1 MRRLFLDTETN
12 STHDKVWCCYTY
24 DQNGYV
30 CHTEP
35 STLVPLIENSDKVIG
50 HNLIGFDA
58 GVLKRCWGVK
68 IPAKKAIDTLILSR
82 LYNPNLEGGHSL
94 AAWGERTGQKKTD
107 YAQAYVDKT
116 GLLASSR
123 WDNPDLE
130 LLYEYCKDDVAAL
143 VATYD
148 MVTKMLEKDKFS
160 EQSIKLEHDVAIIIQ
175 KQKEHGFRLDIKK
188 AQGLLAMLQSKMVD
202 IENALQ
208 VVFPPYTEEMKT
220 PEYWELDL
228 MIADCER
235 RVFQAPTKVELKK
248 LISNN
253 SEIKLSATEINSLIT
268 SGPMKTKSIPFNPGS
283 RQQIAERLDK
293 LGVKFSKKTDKGAVI
308 VDETVLASIDLPEAK
323 LLSEYLMLQKR
334 VAQISSW
341 LEEVCDTGRVHGSV
355 ITNGAVT
362 GRMTHSKPNMA
373 QVPNK
378 GSPYG
383 EDCRELWTADKGNVL
398 VGIDASGLE
407 LRMLAHYM
415 KDEAYIKT
423 VCEGSSKDGT
433 DVHTQNQKA
442 AGLSTRDEAK
452 TFIYAFLYGAGA
464 EKIGKIV
471 GGSARDGQKLIESF
485 LSNTPALKGLRNN
498 VSKYASKGFVP
509 GLDGRKIWVRS
520 EHSAVNT
527 LLQGAGAIVMKQALV
542 LLDEKLRKKK
552 VWYGFCVNVHDEWQI
567 ETKEKDGELVGNLGV
582 QSIQEAGTLLG
593 LRCPVSGEF
602 NIGKTWRDTH

>member
-12 STHDKVWCCYTY
+12 STHDHIWCCYTY
-24 DQNGYV
+24 NEDGYV
-30 CHTEP
+30 CHTEAT
-35 STLVPLIENSDKVIG
+35 TLIPLIENSDKVIG

-107 YAQAYVDKT
+107 YAEAYVAKT
-116 GLLASSR
+116 GLLASNR

-130 LLYEYCKDDVAAL
+130 LLFEYCKDDVASL

-148 MVTKMLEKDKFS
+148 MVTKMLEKEQFS

-188 AQGLLAMLQSKMVD
+188 AMVLLSLLQGKMVG
-202 IENALQ
+202 IENTMQL
-208 VVFPPYTEEMKT
+208 VFPPHVETGRKNKRT
-220 PEYWELDL
+220 G
-228 MIADCER
+228 
-235 RVFQAPTKVELKK
+235 APLKD
-248 LISNN
+248 IV
-253 SEIKLSATEINSLIT
+253 T
-268 SGPMKTKSIPFNPGS
+268 PFNPGS
-283 RQQIAERLDK
+283 RQQIAERLEK
-293 LGVKFSKKTDKGAVI
+293 LGVKFTKKTEKGSVI
-308 VDETVLASIDLPEAK
+308 VDETVLVSIDLPEAK

-334 VAQISSW
+334 VAQIGSW
-341 LEEVCDTGRVHGSV
+341 LEEVKDTGRVHGSV

-362 GRMTHSKPNMA
+362 GRMTHSSPNMA
-373 QVPNK
+373 QIPNK

-383 EDCRELWTADKGNVL
+383 EDCRELWIADEGNVL
-398 VGIDASGLE
+398 VGADASGLE

-415 KDEAYIKT
+415 KDDAYIKT

-442 AGLSTRDEAK
+442 AGLATRDEAK
-452 TFIYAFLYGAGA
+452 TFIYAFLYGAGS

-471 GGSARDGQKLIESF
+471 GGNARDGQKLIESF
-485 LSNTPALKGLRNN
+485 LSNTPALKSLRNN

-520 EHSAVNT
+520 EHSAVNS

-542 LLDEKLRKKK
+542 LLDEKLRKAK

-567 ETKEKDGELVGNLGV
+567 ETKEKDGELVGNLAV
-582 QSIQEAGTLLG
+582 QSIQEAGVLLG
-593 LRCPVSGEF
+593 LRCPVTGEF

>member
-12 STHDKVWCCYTY
+12 STHDHIWCCYTY
-24 DQNGYV
+24 NEDGYV
-30 CHTEP
+30 CHTEAT
-35 STLVPLIENSDKVIG
+35 TLIPLIENSDKVIG

-107 YAQAYVDKT
+107 YAEAYVDKT
-116 GLLASSR
+116 GLLASNR

-143 VATYD
+143 VATYE
-148 MVTKMLEKDKFS
+148 MVTKMLEKEQFS

-175 KQKEHGFRLDIKK
+175 RQKEHGFKLDIKK
-188 AQGLLAMLQSKMVD
+188 AQGLLAMLQGKMVG
-202 IENALQ
+202 IENTMQL
-208 VVFPPYTEEMKT
+208 VFPPYVETGRKNKRT
-220 PEYWELDL
+220 G
-228 MIADCER
+228 
-235 RVFQAPTKVELKK
+235 APLKD
-248 LISNN
+248 IV
-253 SEIKLSATEINSLIT
+253 T
-268 SGPMKTKSIPFNPGS
+268 PFNPGS
-283 RQQIAERLDK
+283 RQQIAERLEK
-293 LGVKFSKKTDKGAVI
+293 LGVKFTKKTDKGAVI
-308 VDETVLASIDLPEAK
+308 VDEVVLASIDLPEAK

-334 VAQISSW
+334 VAQVGSW
-341 LEEVCDTGRVHGSV
+341 LEEVRDTGRVHGSV

-362 GRMTHSKPNMA
+362 GRMTHSSPNMA

-383 EDCRELWTADKGNVL
+383 EDCRELWTVDEGNVL
-398 VGIDASGLE
+398 VGADASGLE

-415 KDEAYIKT
+415 KDDAYIKT

-442 AGLSTRDEAK
+442 AGLATRDEAK
-452 TFIYAFLYGAGA
+452 TFIYAFLYGAGS

-471 GGSARDGQKLIESF
+471 GGNARDGQKLIESF
-485 LSNTPALKGLRNN
+485 LSNTPALKTLRNN

-520 EHSAVNT
+520 EHSAVNS

-542 LLDEKLRKKK
+542 LLDEQLRKKK
-552 VWYGFCVNVHDEWQI
+552 IWYGFCVNVHDEWQI
-567 ETKEKDGELVGNLGV
+567 ETKEKDGELVGQLAV
-582 QSIQEAGTLLG
+582 QSIQEAGVLLG

-602 NIGKTWRDTH
+602 NTGKTWRDTH

>member
-12 STHDKVWCCYTY
+12 STHDHIWCCYTFNE
-24 DQNGYV
+24 DGYV
-30 CHTEP
+30 CHTEA
-35 STLVPLIENSDKVIG
+35 STLIPLIENSDKVIG

-68 IPAKKAIDTLILSR
+68 IQATKAIDTLILSR
-82 LYNPNLEGGHSL
+82 LYNPNIEGGHSL
-94 AAWGERTGQKKTD
+94 AAWGDRTGQKKTD

-116 GLLASSR
+116 GLLASYR
-123 WDNPDLE
+123 WDAPDLE

-143 VATYD
+143 VATYE
-148 MVTKMLEKDKFS
+148 MVNKMLEKEQFS
-160 EQSIKLEHDVAIIIQ
+160 EQCIKLEHDVAIIIQ
-175 KQKEHGFRLDIKK
+175 RQKEHGFRLDIKK
-188 AQGLLAMLQSKMVD
+188 AQGLLAMLQGKMVD
-202 IENALQ
+202 IENELQ
-208 VVFPPYTEEMKT
+208 VVFPPYVESGRKNKRTG
-220 PEYWELDL
+220 
-228 MIADCER
+228 
-235 RVFQAPTKVELKK
+235 APLKD
-248 LISNN
+248 IV
-253 SEIKLSATEINSLIT
+253 T
-268 SGPMKTKSIPFNPGS
+268 PFNAGS
-283 RQQIAERLDK
+283 RQQIAERLEK
-293 LGVKFSKKTDKGAVI
+293 LGVKFTKKTEKGAVI
-308 VDETVLASIDLPEAK
+308 VDETVLASIALPEAR

-334 VAQISSW
+334 VAQIGSW
-341 LEEVCDTGRVHGSV
+341 LEEVRDTGRVHGSV

-362 GRMTHSKPNMA
+362 GRMTHSSPNMA

-383 EDCRELWTADKGNVL
+383 EDCRELWIVDEGNVL
-398 VGIDASGLE
+398 VGADASGLE

-415 KDEAYIKT
+415 KDDAYIKT

-442 AGLSTRDEAK
+442 AGLATRDEAK

-464 EKIGKIV
+464 AKIGKIV
-471 GGSARDGQKLIESF
+471 GGNANAGQKLIESF
-485 LSNTPALKGLRNN
+485 LSNTPALKSLRNN

-520 EHSAVNT
+520 EHSAVNS

-542 LLDEKLRKKK
+542 LLDAELRKKK

-567 ETKEKDGELVGNLGV
+567 ETKEKDGELVGQLAV
-582 QSIQEAGTLLG
+582 QSIQKAGELLG

>member
-12 STHDKVWCCYTY
+12 STHDHIWCCYTY
-24 DQNGYV
+24 NEDGYV
-30 CHTEP
+30 CHTEAT
-35 STLVPLIENSDKVIG
+35 TLIPLIENSDKVIG

-107 YAQAYVDKT
+107 YAQAYEFKT
-116 GLLASSR
+116 GLLASNR
-123 WDNPDLE
+123 WDNPDLG

-148 MVTKMLEKDKFS
+148 MVTKMLEKEQFS

-175 KQKEHGFRLDIKK
+175 RQKEHGFRLDIKK
-188 AQGLLAMLQSKMVD
+188 AQSLLAMLQSKMVD
-202 IENALQ
+202 IENTMQ
-208 VVFPPYTEEMKT
+208 DVFPPYVESGRKNKRTG
-220 PEYWELDL
+220 
-228 MIADCER
+228 
-235 RVFQAPTKVELKK
+235 APLKD
-248 LISNN
+248 I
-253 SEIKLSATEINSLIT
+253 IT
-268 SGPMKTKSIPFNPGS
+268 PFNPGS
-283 RQQIAERLDK
+283 RQQIAERLEK
-293 LGVKFSKKTDKGAVI
+293 LGVKFTKKTDKGAVI
-308 VDETVLASIDLPEAK
+308 VDETVLVSIDLPEAK

-334 VAQISSW
+334 VAQIGSW
-341 LEEVCDTGRVHGSV
+341 LEEVKDTGRVHGSV

-362 GRMTHSKPNMA
+362 GRMTHSSPNMA

-383 EDCRELWTADKGNVL
+383 EDCRELWVVDEGNVL
-398 VGIDASGLE
+398 VGADASGLE

-415 KDEAYIKT
+415 KDDAYIKT

-442 AGLSTRDEAK
+442 AGLATRDEAK
-452 TFIYAFLYGAGA
+452 TFIYAFLYGAGS

-471 GGSARDGQKLIESF
+471 GGNARDGQKLIESF
-485 LSNTPALKGLRNN
+485 LSNTPALKTLRNN

-520 EHSAVNT
+520 EHSAVNS

-542 LLDEKLRKKK
+542 LLDEQLRKKK
-552 VWYGFCVNVHDEWQI
+552 IWYGFCVNVHDEWQI
-567 ETKEKDGELVGNLGV
+567 ETKEKDGELVGQLAV
-582 QSIQEAGTLLG
+582 QSIQKAGELLG

-602 NIGKTWRDTH
+602 NTGKTWRDTH

>member
-107 YAQAYVDKT
+107 YAQAYVEKT
-116 GLLASSR
+116 GLLASDR
-123 WDNPDLE
+123 WNHPHLE

-175 KQKEHGFRLDIKK
+175 KQKEHGFKLDIKK

-208 VVFPPYTEEMKT
+208 IVFPPYVETGRKNKRT
-220 PEYWELDL
+220 G
-228 MIADCER
+228 
-235 RVFQAPTKVELKK
+235 APLKD
-248 LISNN
+248 IVS
-253 SEIKLSATEINSLIT
+253 
-268 SGPMKTKSIPFNPGS
+268 PFNPGS

-293 LGVKFSKKTDKGAVI
+293 LGVKFTKKTDKGAVI

-383 EDCRELWTADKGNVL
+383 EDCRELWTSDKGNVL
-398 VGIDASGLE
+398 VGADASGLE

-471 GGSARDGQKLIESF
+471 GGNARDGQKLIESF
-485 LSNTPALKGLRNN
+485 LSNTPALKSLRNN

-520 EHSAVNT
+520 EHSAVNS

-552 VWYGFCVNVHDEWQI
+552 VWYGFCANVHDEWQI
-567 ETKEKDGELVGNLGV
+567 ETKEKDGELVGNLAV